1 METGMLWYDDTK
13 KELSEKV
20 AHAVAYYQAKYGA
33 APTLCFVNP
42 LMLRQSELMNGVQ
55 VRPART
61 VLVNHFWVGVGEAAP
76 AQAPDPAKRKAGP
89 RKKKMEVN
97 A

>member
-20 AHAVAYYQAKYGA
+20 ARAVEYYKSKYGA
-33 APTLCFVNP
+33 TPTLCFVNP
-42 LMLRQSELMNGVQ
+42 SMLKAAELMGGVQ

-61 VLVNHFWVGVGEAAP
+61 VLTNHFWVGVGETAAS
-76 AQAPDPAKRKAGP
+76 AESKGAP
-89 RKKKMEVN
+89 RKKKMDVN

>member
-13 KELSEKV
+13 KALSEKV
-20 AHAVAYYQAKYGA
+20 ARAVEYYKFKYGA

-42 LMLRQSELMNGVQ
+42 NMLKAIELMDGGQ

-61 VLVNHFWVGVGEAAP
+61 ALANHFWVGVGEPVVP
-76 AQAPDPAKRKAGP
+76 ADSKGAP
-89 RKKKMEVN
+89 RKKKMDVN

>member
-1 METGMLWYDDTK
+1 MEVGMLWYDDTK

-20 AHAVAYYQAKYGA
+20 ARAVEYYTSKYGV

-42 LMLRQSELMNGVQ
+42 NMLRQAEVMGSVQ

-61 VLVNHFWVGVGEAAP
+61 VLSNHFWVGVGETAV
-76 AQAPDPAKRKAGP
+76 QADKKATP
-89 RKKKMEVN
+89 RRKKMDVQS
-97 A
+97 

>member
-1 METGMLWYDDTK
+1 MDAGMLRYDDTK

-20 AHAVAYYQAKYGA
+20 ARAVEYYTSKYGV

-42 LMLRQSELMNGVQ
+42 NRLHQAELIGAVQ

-61 VLVNHFWVGVGEAAP
+61 VLANHFWVGVGETPVPAGNTVAP
-76 AQAPDPAKRKAGP
+76 R
-89 RKKKMEVN
+89 RKKMDVQS
-97 A
+97 

>member
-1 METGMLWYDDTK
+1 MEVGMLWYDDTK

-20 AHAVAYYQAKYGA
+20 ARAVEYYKTKYGV

-42 LMLRQSELMNGVQ
+42 SMLRQAELMGSVQ

-61 VLVNHFWVGVGEAAP
+61 VLANHFWVGVGETPAP
-76 AQAPDPAKRKAGP
+76 ADTKMAPR
-89 RKKKMEVN
+89 RKKMDVQS
-97 A
+97 

>member
-1 METGMLWYDDTK
+1 MLWYDDTK
-13 KELSEKV
+13 KDLSEKV
-20 AHAVAYYQAKYGA
+20 ARAVEYYQTKYGA

-42 LMLRQSELMNGVQ
+42 LMLKQAELMNGVQ

-61 VLVNHFWVGVGEAAP
+61 VLVNHFWVGVGETAAP
-76 AQAPDPAKRKAGP
+76 VERKPAP
-89 RKKKMEVN
+89 RKKKMNVN

>member
-1 METGMLWYDDTK
+1 MEVGMLWYDDTK

-20 AHAVAYYQAKYGA
+20 ARAVEYYQTKYGA

-42 LMLRQSELMNGVQ
+42 LMLKQAELMNGVQ

-61 VLVNHFWVGVGEAAP
+61 VLVNHFWVGVGETAAP
-76 AQAPDPAKRKAGP
+76 AERKPAP
-89 RKKKMEVN
+89 RKKKMNVN

>member
-20 AHAVAYYQAKYGA
+20 ARAVAYYQAKYGA

-42 LMLRQSELMNGVQ
+42 LMLKQAELMNGVQ

-61 VLVNHFWVGVGEAAP
+61 VLANHLWVGVGETTAP
-76 AQAPDPAKRKAGP
+76 AKSQGAP
-89 RKKKMEVN
+89 RKKKMNVN

>member
-1 METGMLWYDDTK
+1 MDIGMLWYDDTK

-20 AHAVAYYQAKYGA
+20 ARAVEYYKSKYGA

-42 LMLRQSELMNGVQ
+42 SMLKEAELTESDGVQ

-76 AQAPDPAKRKAGP
+76 QTQSKSAP